1 MRIIECMNI
10 TLARR
15 IAYYCI
21 AQIIYALTIYYKL
34 INFQIEFDTI
44 KKSRSEMLRLFFI
57 VSNSELIFVQIYA
70 LEGNNCKALL
80 YA

>member
-1 MRIIECMNI
+1 MHIIECMNI
-10 TLARR
+10 TLAHR

-21 AQIIYALTIYYKL
+21 AQIIYALTIYYEL
-34 INFQIEFDTI
+34 NNFQMEFDTI
-44 KKSRSEMLRLFFI
+44 KKSRSISPRLFFI
-57 VSNSELIFVQIYA
+57 VSNSELIFVQIYT

>member
-10 TLARR
+10 TLAHR

-21 AQIIYALTIYYKL
+21 AQIIYVLTIYYEL

-44 KKSRSEMLRLFFI
+44 KKEPQHFAAALFYCIEFRINLRSDLR
-57 VSNSELIFVQIYA
+57 A
-70 LEGNNCKALL
+70 
-80 YA
+80 